1 MIVQWTKAAGATSI
15 HRQALIR
22 SNEIETAV
30 SEGVREMFGGR
41 LSARREEEEEEEEIH
56 LSGPSLV
63 LLQQSR
69 AAHRG
74 GQVMLLSGRQLQLRR
89 TDHDEDDGDDVIG
102 ALVAAGLW

>member
-1 MIVQWTKAAGATSI
+1 MIVQWSKAAGATSI

-41 LSARREEEEEEEEIH
+41 LSARREEEEEEEEEIH

-63 LLQQSR
+63 LLQQSSAQGR
-69 AAHRG
+69 TGDAAVWHAAPA
-74 GQVMLLSGRQLQLRR
+74 Q
-89 TDHDEDDGDDVIG
+89 EDRS
-102 ALVAAGLW
+102 

>member
-63 LLQQSR
+63 LLQQSSAQGR
-69 AAHRG
+69 TGDAAVW
-74 GQVMLLSGRQLQLRR
+74 QAAPAQ
-89 TDHDEDDGDDVIG
+89 EDRS
-102 ALVAAGLW
+102 